1 MKDKT
6 PRVLRFVFFG
16 FVLLAVL
23 IVLGI
28 NRNLAALAEWIYP
41 GSALWAHAG
50 LVLVEALAFVWFWR
64 GLFGGRKRLLLVDDT
79 PEGRADFAK
88 EFARRMRSNSIIRE
102 AGLAGRPGTTP
113 DGRPDEEYFEQCLK
127 LLNAR
132 ADMEIRQTARRI
144 FLATSLSQN
153 GRLDALIVFVSL
165 CRLIWRVSS
174 VYNQRPHPREISS
187 LYWAVASSTFLALS
201 LEELD
206 ITTEITVGF
215 GEAFHAMAPAGITAS
230 LPFAGKALQV
240 FTSSTIDGAA
250 NCYLTLRAG
259 IIARNAYVYAAKQK
273 ERPSRAAVFR
283 EAGEA
288 LLDMSQDLVQHLA
301 GALAGN
307 LAGAVR
313 KAGRKTLRASKDMM
327 GYVCSGVPGFREKEP
342 VAAGQAGSG
351 TTQSREP
358 ARPDALSVEATP
370 VADRPE
376 RDASAGKARS
386 TGFLAITMSKR
397 AVTGWHLLRLP
408 LRPFTN
414 RGRPASPGSDKE
426 NSST

>member
-6 PRVLRFVFFG
+6 PRVLRYAFFG

-28 NRNLAALAEWIYP
+28 NRNLAALAEWVYS

-50 LVLVEALAFVWFWR
+50 LGLVEALAFIWFWR
-64 GLFGGRKRLLLVDDT
+64 GLFGGRRRLLLTDDT
-79 PEGRADFAK
+79 PEGRAGFAK
-88 EFARRMRSNSIIRE
+88 EFARRMRNNPIIKE
-102 AGLAGRPGTTP
+102 AGLAGGSGTTP

-132 ADMEIRQTARRI
+132 SDMEIRQTARRI
-144 FLATSLSQN
+144 FLATALSQN

-165 CRLIWRVSS
+165 CRLVWRVSS

-215 GEAFHAMAPAGITAS
+215 GEALQAMAPAGITAS
-230 LPFAGKALQV
+230 LPFAGRALQV

-259 IIARNAYVYAAKQK
+259 IIARNAYIYAAKQK

-288 LLDMSQDLVQHLA
+288 LLEMSQDLVQHMA

-313 KAGRKTLRASKDMM
+313 NAGRKTMRAGKDMV
-327 GYVCSGVPGFREKEP
+327 GYVCSGVPGFREKET
-342 VAAGQAGSG
+342 VAAAQTGSGTAQARESVLAAGQ
-351 TTQSREP
+351 
-358 ARPDALSVEATP
+358 SVAAAP
-370 VADRPE
+370 VADRPDRE
-376 RDASAGKARS
+376 APAGKARS
-386 TGFLAITMSKR
+386 AGVPALTMNKSVAMSWR
-397 AVTGWHLLRLP
+397 LPRLP
-408 LRPFTN
+408 LRPLGW
-414 RGRPASPGSDKE
+414 RRPASSGSDE
-426 NSST
+426 GDSSI